1 MAADRMRSSRSPWI
15 LPAPHPDMRW
25 RNWLSVLALAVV
37 ALLAMA
43 SCHAWRTHRET
54 AASAAPVYAW
64 ILCEECDHGERAR
77 VVALGDTAVPLLRTL
92 LIDGAP
98 PDRKQRMQEYLAP
111 LRNPGQGRRPAS
123 PVILASVLSNYDML
137 YRVKAASALSA
148 IGGANAQRALCDA
161 RGRSASPPTVR
172 RAIDTA
178 LARRPGG
185 GRCP

>member
-1 MAADRMRSSRSPWI
+1 MRRRS
-15 LPAPHPDMRW
+15 
-25 RNWLSVLALAVV
+25 WLSPLVLVV
-37 ALLAMA
+37 VVLVAMA
-43 SCHAWRTHRET
+43 KCPPRGET

-64 ILCEECDHGERAR
+64 ILCEECDRGERAR

-92 LIDGAP
+92 LVDGAP
-98 PDRKQRMQEYLAP
+98 ADRKQRMQEYLAP

-123 PVILASVLSNYDML
+123 PVILASVLSNYDLL

-148 IGGANAQRALCDA
+148 IGGANALRALCDA
-161 RGRSASPPTVR
+161 RGRSASNPPVR